1 MRWNRQDRPDRG
13 SGSSSR
19 QSLLHRLRGAQL
31 ISVTFIHDFLALT
44 FEELGEDGHLI
55 DSPRLD
61 CLVWPKIVTAGGEL
75 TFGAPGYRD
84 ALCECIDASVTAVRD
99 DVAGGM
105 QQLEFPDRSLVIK
118 PTLDE
123 LPGPEIAL
131 LWFVD
136 TKEWD
141 VWRPGED
148 TFADLS

>member
-1 MRWNRQDRPDRG
+1 VRWNRQNRPDPD
-13 SGSSSR
+13 SGSSPQ
-19 QSLLHRLRGAQL
+19 QSLLHRLRGVEL

-61 CLVWPKIVTAGGEL
+61 CLVWPKVVTASGEL
-75 TFGAPGYRD
+75 SFGAPGYRD
-84 ALCECIDASVTAVRD
+84 ALCECIDAGVTAVRD
-99 DVAGGM
+99 DVASGM
-105 QQLEFPDRSLVIK
+105 QLQFPDRSLVIK

-131 LWFVD
+131 LWFFD
-136 TKEWD
+136 TKDWD